1 MLSNIATATSRQFLG
16 KIPLRK
22 YLENKSSL
30 AKARGELLVAY
41 DEETIENEEFV
52 LLLKK
57 NVSRTPS
64 FSCKH
69 YEELDFDSMDPVQFK
84 AEFRVEKNEL

>member
-1 MLSNIATATSRQFLG
+1 MT
-16 KIPLRK
+16 RK
-22 YLENKSSL
+22 QL
-30 AKARGELLVAY
+30 
-41 DEETIENEEFV
+41 ENEEFV

-84 AEFRVEKNEL
+84 AEFRVEKNELWKRFSVHGKHFEKTTT